1 MISSQDTLFLT
12 RREFILL
19 GGLLFLLLFI
29 TNDEYVSQLESYV
42 AVKAG
47 PEDTVVADGKGGRYP
62 DPLLNWTDSVP
73 ETEIVAHSTGEF
85 SVFKHAFLPFY
96 SGDKEQGRTKGDS
109 MGILT
114 GSFRVCTIPDHL
126 LLSPGLF

>member
-1 MISSQDTLFLT
+1 MVVAHTPTTMISSQDTLFLT

-42 AVKAG
+42 AVNAG
-47 PEDTVVADGKGGRYP
+47 PEDSVVADGKGGRYL
-62 DPLLNWTDSVP
+62 DPLLNWTDTVP

-85 SVFKHAFLPFY
+85 SVFKQTFLLFY
-96 SGDKEQGRTKGDS
+96 NGDKE
-109 MGILT
+109 
-114 GSFRVCTIPDHL
+114 
-126 LLSPGLF
+126 